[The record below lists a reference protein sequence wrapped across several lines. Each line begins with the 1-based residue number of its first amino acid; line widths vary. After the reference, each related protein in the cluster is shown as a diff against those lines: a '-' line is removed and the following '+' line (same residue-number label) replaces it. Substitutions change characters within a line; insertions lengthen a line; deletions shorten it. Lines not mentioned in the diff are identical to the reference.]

1 MKIRNING
9 TPETVCAGGSWMQYW
24 EKFSGQKTSFCLAAG
39 CVGKDLAG
47 AHVQKADTRDA
58 SWYIYPLCISHNE
71 RARELEVSDGYKLVP
86 VDGVE
91 TCEP

>member
-9 TPETVCAGGSWMQYW
+9 IPDPGCPSGSWMEYW
-24 EKFSGQKTSFCLAAG
+24 EKMSGQKTTYCLAVG

-47 AHVQKADTRDA
+47 AHVQKADARDEN
-58 SWYIYPLCISHNE
+58 WYIYPLCSLHNE
-71 RARELEVSDGYKLVP
+71 PAKELEVSDGYKLVP
-86 VDGVE
+86 AEQME